1 MERRLAVF
9 ESRVVR
15 NIFGPKRG
23 EMEGDWRRLHKEE
36 LSDLCDLYSFST
48 HGGKVHTGFGW
59 GDLREREN
67 LEDLDVNVRTIL
79 KCIFKKWDVRAWTGL
94 IWLRIRTGGRRL

>member
-36 LSDLCDLYSFST
+36 LSDFCDLYSSI
-48 HGGKVHTGFGW
+48 KS
-59 GDLREREN
+59 
-67 LEDLDVNVRTIL
+67 
-79 KCIFKKWDVRAWTGL
+79 
-94 IWLRIRTGGRRL
+94 RIMRWAVI